1 MGAILESLDA
11 RFVQIYGV
19 ARAERVAHE
28 QRRGLIVVRDDVM
41 LLFRGDEPVRQFTG
55 LEPPLY
61 NKMKTLGHIP
71 LAIFC
76 LLHAVN
82 DGPLSR
88 SVRGRLV
95 SYRALLDSAGREFD
109 LTEEIEAGILP
120 RPIAIHAMAKAFL
133 GSVLKAGTTSRHA
146 LHGFTRGVCDDVD
159 LVLAVA
165 ARAQLAACDRT
176 VKEIRALFPPEE
188 WAELRVL
195 VLGPYMAKQG
205 EIFLQ
210 YFSKELNTTVSG
222 DRRLI
227 YFDGDDLKAAYER
240 FGTATLDAEAAQA
253 IFGNRRRLHR
263 DVLADATREYLSA
276 DNDQRIRADISS
288 DSTDL

>member
-1 MGAILESLDA
+1 MTTLLEKLDD
-11 RFVQIYGV
+11 RLVQIYEV

-28 QRRGLIVVRDDVM
+28 QKKGLIVVRDDVM

-61 NKMKTLGHIP
+61 NKMKALGHIP

-88 SVRGRLV
+88 SLKGRLV
-95 SYRALLDSAGREFD
+95 SYRALLDSAGVALD
-109 LTEEIEAGILP
+109 VSEEVAAGTLP
-120 RPIAIHAMAKAFL
+120 RPVAIPAMAMAFL
-133 GSVLKAGTTSRHA
+133 GSVLKSGATSRHA

-159 LVLAVA
+159 LVLAA
-165 ARAQLAACDRT
+165 AAKAQLQACERM
-176 VKEIRALFPPEE
+176 VEEIRSLLPPKE

-195 VLGPYMAKQG
+195 ILGPYMAKQG

-210 YFSKELNTTVSG
+210 FFSQELNTPVSG
-222 DRRLI
+222 DRRLV

-240 FGTATLDAEAAQA
+240 FCTATLDAEAAQA

-263 DVLADATREYLSA
+263 DVLADATRDYL
-276 DNDQRIRADISS
+276 QGRE
-288 DSTDL
+288 

>member
-1 MGAILESLDA
+1 MGSILKTLDA
-11 RFVQIYGV
+11 RFVQIYEA

-28 QRRGLIVVRDDVM
+28 QRKGLIVVRDDVM

-76 LLHAVN
+76 LLHAVS

-88 SVRGRLV
+88 SLKGRLA
-95 SYRALLDSAGREFD
+95 SYRVVLDSAGREFD
-109 LTEEIEAGILP
+109 ISEEVEAGILP
-120 RPIAIHAMAKAFL
+120 RPVAIHAMAMAFV

-165 ARAQLAACDRT
+165 ARAQLAACERT
-176 VKEIRALFPPEE
+176 VKEIRALLSPEE

-210 YFSKELNTTVSG
+210 YFSKELNTPVSG

-276 DNDQRIRADISS
+276 GLPDNR
-288 DSTDL
+288 

>member
-1 MGAILESLDA
+1 MTTTLETLDA
-11 RFVQIYGV
+11 RFVQIYEA

-28 QRRGLIVVRDDVM
+28 QKKGLIVVQDDVM

-76 LLHAVN
+76 LLHAVS

-88 SVRGRLV
+88 SLRGRLV
-95 SYRALLDSAGREFD
+95 SYRTLLDSAGRD
-109 LTEEIEAGILP
+109 LDVSAEIEAGILP
-120 RPIAIHAMAKAFL
+120 RPIGIQAKAMAFL
-133 GSVLKAGTTSRHA
+133 GSVLEDGATSRHK

-159 LVLAVA
+159 LVLAA
-165 ARAQLAACDRT
+165 AAKAQLQACERM
-176 VKEIRALFPPEE
+176 VQEIRALLTPEE

-195 VLGPYMAKQG
+195 ILGPYMAKQG

-210 YFSKELNTTVSG
+210 YFSKTLNTQVAG
-222 DRRLI
+222 DRRLV

-263 DVLADATREYLSA
+263 DVLADATREYLA
-276 DNDQRIRADISS
+276 GRQ
-288 DSTDL
+288 

>member
-1 MGAILESLDA
+1 MADLLERLDN
-11 RFVQIYGV
+11 RFVTIYEA
-19 ARAERVAHE
+19 ARAERVVHE

-41 LLFRGDEPVRQFTG
+41 LLFRDKEPVRQFTG

-76 LLHAVN
+76 LFHAVN

-88 SVRGRLV
+88 SLKGRLV
-95 SYRALLDSAGREFD
+95 SYRALLDSAGRELD
-109 LTEEIEAGILP
+109 VSEEVDAGIVP
-120 RPIAIHAMAKAFL
+120 RPVAIHAMAMAFL

-165 ARAQLAACDRT
+165 ARAQLAACERT
-176 VKEIRALFPPEE
+176 VKEIRALLSPEE

-195 VLGPYMAKQG
+195 ILGPYMAKQG

-210 YFSKELNTTVSG
+210 YFSKELNTPVSG

-240 FGTATLDAEAAQA
+240 FGTVTLDAEAAQA

-263 DVLADATREYLSA
+263 DVLADATQEYLQANPPS
-276 DNDQRIRADISS
+276 
-288 DSTDL
+288 

>member
-1 MGAILESLDA
+1 MTALLETLDA
-11 RFVQIYGV
+11 RFVQIYEL

-28 QRRGLIVVRDDVM
+28 QKKGLIIVQDDVM
-41 LLFRGDEPVRQFTG
+41 LLFRGDEPVRRFTG

-71 LAIFC
+71 LAVFC
-76 LLHAVN
+76 LLHAVS

-88 SVRGRLV
+88 SLKGRLV
-95 SYRALLDSAGREFD
+95 SYRALLDSAGRELD
-109 LTEEIEAGILP
+109 VSGEVKAGILP
-120 RPIAIHAMAKAFL
+120 RPIGIHMMALAFL
-133 GSVLKAGTTSRHA
+133 GSVLKDGAASRHA

-159 LVLAVA
+159 LVLAA
-165 ARAQLAACDRT
+165 AAKAQLQACERM
-176 VKEIRALFPPEE
+176 VKEIRSLLSPEE
-188 WAELRVL
+188 WAGLRVL
-195 VLGPYMAKQG
+195 ILGPYMAKQG

-210 YFSKELNTTVSG
+210 FFSKELNTPVSG
-222 DRRLI
+222 DRRLV

-263 DVLADATREYLSA
+263 DVLADATREYLEA
-276 DNDQRIRADISS
+276 RQ
-288 DSTDL
+288 

>member
-1 MGAILESLDA
+1 MTTLLERLDA
-11 RFVQIYGV
+11 RFVQIYEA
-19 ARAERVAHE
+19 ARAERIVHE
-28 QRRGLIVVRDDVM
+28 QRKGLIVVQDDLM

-55 LEPPLY
+55 LTPPLY

-76 LLHAVN
+76 LLHAVS

-88 SVRGRLV
+88 SLKGRLV
-95 SYRALLDSAGREFD
+95 SYRALLDSAGRD
-109 LTEEIEAGILP
+109 LDVSAEVGAGILP
-120 RPIAIHAMAKAFL
+120 SPVAIHATALDFL
-133 GSVLKAGTTSRHA
+133 GSVLDAGATSRHK
-146 LHGFTRGVCDDVD
+146 LHGFTRGVCDDID
-159 LVLAVA
+159 LVLAA
-165 ARAQLAACDRT
+165 AAKAQLQACERM
-176 VKEIRALFPPEE
+176 VQEIRALLTPEE

-195 VLGPYMAKQG
+195 ILGPYMAKQG

-210 YFSKELNTTVSG
+210 YFSKALNTPVAG
-222 DRRLI
+222 DRRLV

-263 DVLADATREYLSA
+263 DVLADATREYLA
-276 DNDQRIRADISS
+276 ERR
-288 DSTDL
+288 

>member
-1 MGAILESLDA
+1 MTTLLEKLDD
-11 RFVQIYGV
+11 RFVQIYEV

-28 QRRGLIVVRDDVM
+28 QKKGLIVVRDDVM

-61 NKMKTLGHIP
+61 NKMKALGHIP

-88 SVRGRLV
+88 SLKGRLV
-95 SYRALLDSAGREFD
+95 SYRALLDSAGVALD
-109 LTEEIEAGILP
+109 VSEEVAAGTLP
-120 RPIAIHAMAKAFL
+120 RPVAIPAMAMAFL
-133 GSVLKAGTTSRHA
+133 GSVLKSGATSRHA

-159 LVLAVA
+159 LVLAA
-165 ARAQLAACDRT
+165 AAKAQLQACERM
-176 VKEIRALFPPEE
+176 VEEIRSLLPPKE

-195 VLGPYMAKQG
+195 ILGPYMAKQG

-210 YFSKELNTTVSG
+210 FFSQELNTPVSG
-222 DRRLI
+222 DRRLV

-240 FGTATLDAEAAQA
+240 FCTATLDAEAAQA

-263 DVLADATREYLSA
+263 DVLADATRDYL
-276 DNDQRIRADISS
+276 QGRE
-288 DSTDL
+288 

>member
-1 MGAILESLDA
+1 
-11 RFVQIYGV
+11 V
-19 ARAERVAHE
+19 RV
-28 QRRGLIVVRDDVM
+28 
-41 LLFRGDEPVRQFTG
+41 
-55 LEPPLY
+55 
-61 NKMKTLGHIP
+61 
-71 LAIFC
+71 
-76 LLHAVN
+76 
-82 DGPLSR
+82 
-88 SVRGRLV
+88 
-95 SYRALLDSAGREFD
+95 
-109 LTEEIEAGILP
+109 EAGILP
-120 RPIAIHAMAKAFL
+120 RPVAIHAMAMAFV
-133 GSVLKAGTTSRHA
+133 GSVLKAGTKSRHA

-165 ARAQLAACDRT
+165 ARAQLAACERT
-176 VKEIRALFPPEE
+176 VKEIRALLSPEE

-210 YFSKELNTTVSG
+210 YFSKELNTPVSG

-276 DNDQRIRADISS
+276 GLPDNR
-288 DSTDL
+288 